1 MLGLA
6 LWMPPPA
13 NAAEAPAPAVTPAE
27 ARHVLDLL
35 RDDARRA
42 ELEQTLGVI
51 AEAVEQQAPPQT
63 AEPAAPE
70 VPVALEKDGL
80 IAQAFTQAGKWVDS
94 ALGELR
100 LTGAT
105 LLSLRSAGAWW
116 QYYLGTPEARA
127 ATLQGLGTILLILAA
142 ALGVEAG
149 IGLLLRRPRARLLAY
164 AERRHTP
171 DTVPPSAPDPDTET
185 PAEPDQHL
193 RIVRRLPAALVR
205 AVLSLVPL
213 AGFLAVATVL
223 MTLFGAPTA
232 GFYPFILPL
241 IGAYLAMRLTMT
253 ALRLLTSPS
262 AACLRLSR
270 LGDESA
276 RYLDTWLRR
285 VVAVGAF
292 GVAATEIAYLLG
304 AGDDARNALSKLV
317 GLAVHTMLIVMV
329 VQRRRQVS
337 HWIRGQERE
346 GLRAVLA
353 NVWAPTAIVV
363 IAGLWV
369 VWALGTASGLSQL
382 LHYVWRTALVMLAAT
397 VLSMILLGAL
407 DRAFYSDTPA
417 AGDGQPGRRPYQTLA
432 QRVVMILVFAATAIA
447 LLEVWGVHALD
458 WFETGTVGRRLVS
471 ATATIAV
478 SCILALAAWEAA
490 NLSINRRMERWT
502 RAGDL
507 ARATRLR
514 TLVPILRT
522 TLFIVIALIVLFT
535 ALNELGINI
544 APLLAGASIIGVAV
558 GFGSQKLVQDFITGI
573 FLLLENA
580 MQVGDFITASG
591 LSGTV
596 EKLSIRTIR
605 LRAGDGAVHI
615 IPFSS
620 VGTVTNVNRG
630 VGNAAV
636 KVTVAG
642 KEDIDKVGEVLKQIA
657 LEMRADDSFKY
668 MMRSDLQLW
677 GVDAVDGGNATLV
690 GQIVCTDSG
699 RWGVQREFNRRM
711 KKKFDELG
719 IMIAVPVQAV
729 VIRHEG
735 KAADA
740 AAEAEAEVREAEA
753 GTRPGDERKPAG
765 KAARPEDG
773 KGGAEDEAAEEDES
787 ATSVRHS
794 PPPSALGHTE

>member
-1 MLGLA
+1 MQTRRPSPWTALALLGLA

-270 LGDESA
+270 LSDESA

-544 APLLAGASIIGVAV
+544 APLLAGASIIGVAI

-573 FLLLENA
+573 FLLMENA
-580 MQVGDFITASG
+580 MQVGDSVTLAG
-591 LSGTV
+591 VSGTV
-596 EKLSIRTIR
+596 EYLSIRTVR
-605 LRAGDGAVHI
+605 LRAGDGSLHVV
-615 IPFSS
+615 PFSA
-620 VGTVTNVNRG
+620 VGTVSNSNRG
-630 VGNAAV
+630 IGNASVRVSVSADSDLDEV
-636 KVTVAG
+636 IAA
-642 KEDIDKVGEVLKQIA
+642 IRNVGE
-657 LEMRADDSFKY
+657 EMRNDPNLGPLMLADLD
-668 MMRSDLQLW
+668 LW
-677 GVDAVDGGNATLV
+677 GVDQVDGASVTLA
-690 GQIVCTDSG
+690 GQIRTLDRG
-699 RWGVQREFNRRM
+699 RTAVQRGFNQRIYRR
-711 KKKFDELG
+711 FRQLG
-719 IMIAVPVQAV
+719 IQFANPQASFV
-729 VIRHEG
+729 RRLDGDEPRTAAPRP
-735 KAADA
+735 AADGA
-740 AAEAEAEVREAEA
+740 A
-753 GTRPGDERKPAG
+753 
-765 KAARPEDG
+765 
-773 KGGAEDEAAEEDES
+773 GA
-787 ATSVRHS
+787 
-794 PPPSALGHTE
+794 

>member
-1 MLGLA
+1 MQTRRPRPWTALALLCLA
-6 LWMPPPA
+6 LWMSRPA
-13 NAAEAPAPAVTPAE
+13 DAAAPDPAAVTPAQ
-27 ARHVLDLL
+27 ARQVLDLL

-42 ELEQTLGVI
+42 ELEQTLSVI
-51 AEAVEQQAPPQT
+51 AEATEQQAAPP
-63 AEPAAPE
+63 AAAPAAPE
-70 VPVALEKDGL
+70 APVALEKDGL

-105 LLSLRSAGAWW
+105 LWSLRSAGAWW
-116 QYYLGTPEARA
+116 QYYLGTPEART
-127 ATLQGLGTILLILAA
+127 ATFQGLGTILLILAV

-149 IGLLLRRPRARLLAY
+149 IGRLLRRPRAMLLAY
-164 AERRHTP
+164 AERRYIP

-193 RIVRRLPAALVR
+193 RIVRRLPAAL
-205 AVLSLVPL
+205 AHAILALVPL
-213 AGFLAVATVL
+213 AGFLVVATIL
-223 MTLFGAPTA
+223 MRLFGAPAA

-262 AACLRLSR
+262 GACLRLSR

-317 GLAVHTMLIVMV
+317 GLAVHAMLIVMV

-337 HWIRGQERE
+337 RWIRGQEHE

-353 NVWAPTAIVV
+353 NVWAPTAIAV

-407 DRAFYSDTPA
+407 DRAFYSDAPA
-417 AGDGQPGRRPYQTLA
+417 AGSGQPGRRPYQTLA
-432 QRVVMILVFAATAIA
+432 QRVVMILVFVATAIA

-458 WFETGTVGRRLVS
+458 WFEAGTVGRRLVS

-478 SCILALAAWEAA
+478 ACVLALVAWEAA

-544 APLLAGASIIGVAV
+544 APLLAGASIIGVAI

-573 FLLLENA
+573 FLLMENA
-580 MQVGDFITASG
+580 MQVGDSVTLAG
-591 LSGTV
+591 VSGTV
-596 EKLSIRTIR
+596 EYLSIRTVR
-605 LRAGDGAVHI
+605 LRAGDGSLHVV
-615 IPFSS
+615 PFSA
-620 VGTVTNVNRG
+620 VGTVSNSNRG
-630 VGNAAV
+630 IGNASVRVSVSADSDLDEV
-636 KVTVAG
+636 IAA
-642 KEDIDKVGEVLKQIA
+642 IRNVGE
-657 LEMRADDSFKY
+657 EMRNDPDLGPLMLADLD
-668 MMRSDLQLW
+668 LW
-677 GVDAVDGGNATLV
+677 GVDQVDGASVTLA
-690 GQIVCTDSG
+690 GQIRTLD
-699 RWGVQREFNRRM
+699 R
-711 KKKFDELG
+711 
-719 IMIAVPVQAV
+719 
-729 VIRHEG
+729 G
-735 KAADA
+735 KAAVQRGFNQRLYRRFKQLGIQFA
-740 AAEAEAEVREAEA
+740 NPQASFVR
-753 GTRPGDERKPAG
+753 RLDGDERQ
-765 KAARPEDG
+765 AAAPQ
-773 KGGAEDEAAEEDES
+773 
-787 ATSVRHS
+787 
-794 PPPSALGHTE
+794 PSAGGGSGA